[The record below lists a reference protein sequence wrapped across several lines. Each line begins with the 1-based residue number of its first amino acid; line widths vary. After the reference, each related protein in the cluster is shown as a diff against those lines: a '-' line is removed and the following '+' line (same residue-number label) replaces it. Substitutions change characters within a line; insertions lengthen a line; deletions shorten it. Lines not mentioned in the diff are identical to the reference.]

1 MAKSY
6 RPVERDQAFLLP
18 PDMREWLPADHVVW
32 VVLDVIAQID
42 TSVFHG
48 GRGRRKSV
56 DAVVGRRGY
65 DPDML
70 LGLLVYAYCVGERS
84 SRGIERRCATDVAFR
99 VACAQDVPDHTVIA
113 RFRAR
118 FCEEFGELFTQVLLV
133 CAQAGMV
140 DVGLIALDGTKVQ
153 ASASRDAN
161 RSEERLRLLAQ
172 EIVAEAQEVDRGEDR
187 AEDEDADGRRARG
200 AKARAQ
206 LADRERRG
214 RVIAEALDSIETE
227 RRERP
232 DRRSRQVQSRLET
245 AVKAEA
251 RLRGEVEGRWQ
262 RYQQRVRAGSGVNG
276 RPPGPPQEHRRLN
289 EAVESLAKA
298 RQIAAEHAGKEPV
311 KRRNLTD
318 PASRL
323 MKTRRGFRQGY
334 NAQIVASED
343 YIIIHAQA
351 HDEGV
356 DSHLYQPSIE
366 AAQTQLSQLA
376 AAGQERQIGTVVAD
390 AGYFSVENISAQGP
404 ERVIAFGKA
413 RNLTDVPAKPPR
425 DSRPARARAALDAA
439 REKFAD
445 PATREVYK
453 RRAGLIEP
461 INAHLK
467 DRRGLRRFSM
477 RGLVKVNG
485 ELQLAAAATNL
496 MRYATRLATQ
506 TA

>member
-6 RPVERDQAFLLP
+6 RPVDRDQPFLLP
-18 PDMREWLPADHVVW
+18 ADMREWLPAEHLVW
-32 VVLDVIAQID
+32 VVLDVIERVD
-42 TSVFHG
+42 TGAFHR
-48 GRGRRKSV
+48 GRGRRKTS

-84 SRGIERRCATDVAFR
+84 SRGIERRCLTDVAFR
-99 VACAQDVPDHTVIA
+99 VACAQDVPDHSVIA

-140 DVGLIALDGTKVQ
+140 DAGLIALDGTKVQ
-153 ASASRDAN
+153 ANASVDAN
-161 RSEERLRLLAQ
+161 KTEERLRLLAQ
-172 EIVAEAQEVDRGEDR
+172 EIVAEAQEADAAEDR
-187 AEDEDADGRRARG
+187 AEAVAVGDRRARDM
-200 AKARAQ
+200 KVRAQ
-206 LADRERRG
+206 LADRQRRA
-214 RVIAEALDSIETE
+214 RVIEEALDSIETE
-227 RRERP
+227 RKERP
-232 DRRSRQVQSRLET
+232 DRRSQQVQRRLER
-245 AVKAEA
+245 AVEVEA
-251 RLRGEVEGRWQ
+251 RIRAEVEDRGRV
-262 RYQQRVRAGSGVNG
+262 YQEAVAAGKRPTG
-276 RPPGPPQEHRRLN
+276 RPPGPPEEHKRLRSAQDN
-289 EAVESLAKA
+289 LAKS
-298 RQIAAEHAGKEPV
+298 RQIAAEHPSTAPV

-318 PASRL
+318 PGSRL

-356 DSHLYQPSIE
+356 DSDLYQPSIE
-366 AAQTQLSQLA
+366 AAQTQLAQLA

-390 AGYFSVENISAQGP
+390 AGYFSLENITAEGP
-404 ERVIAFGKA
+404 ERIIAFGKA
-413 RNLTDVPAKPPR
+413 KDLSQAPPK
-425 DSRPARARAALDAA
+425 PARTTKPGRSRAALDAA
-439 REKFAD
+439 REKFTD
-445 PATREVYK
+445 PATRRTYK
-453 RRAGLIEP
+453 RRGSLIEP

-477 RGLVKVNG
+477 RGLDKVNG

-496 MRYATRLATQ
+496 MRYATRLAT
-506 TA
+506 